1 MHTVLRISAL
11 IFIVGVCIPAQV
23 SSDTSDHE
31 GAVAVTSGDA
41 DDTYESTAQR
51 KPKSKP
57 PPPDNNR
64 PPKPKHDDKGRPPKE
79 KPPQDPPGK
88 GRPPKEKPPL
98 NRPDRGKTPSG
109 RTGEEPLPD
118 PWETPPEQTPALEI
132 YVDCGYY
139 ESTSN
144 LEDATIYL
152 AYLSTVVNIICVL
165 ERQSDAT
172 SATVGFAAGGISLML
187 ISGGEDGSRFANLI
201 AGSTA
206 IILGALN
213 TGMDW

>member
-11 IFIVGVCIPAQV
+11 IFIVGVCIPTQV
-23 SSDTSDHE
+23 SSDTSTHD
-31 GAVAVTSGDA
+31 GATAVSGGDT
-41 DDTYESTAQR
+41 DDTYESTTQR

-64 PPKPKHDDKGRPPKE
+64 PAKPKHDD
-79 KPPQDPPGK
+79 K

-109 RTGEEPLPD
+109 RLGEEPLSD
-118 PWETPPEQTPALEI
+118 PWETPPEPTPALEI

-144 LEDATIYL
+144 FEDVSICL
-152 AYLSTVVNIICVL
+152 AYFSTIANIICVL
-165 ERQSDAT
+165 ERQSDTT
-172 SATVGFAAGGISLML
+172 SATAGFAAGGISLML
-187 ISGGEDGSRFANLI
+187 VSGGEDGIRFANLI

-206 IILGALN
+206 IVLGILN
-213 TGMDW
+213 TGTNW